1 MAELTTTQ
9 EKKHLHDVFCEDVMS
24 MPEGSKIKQC
34 QQCGACSGSCPTGYL
49 MDHGPR
55 EVIAAFRA
63 GMIDEILRGNTIWL
77 CTSCYYCTVR
87 CPAGIKITDLMYE
100 LKRLAIKYDLLP
112 PATKNPAM
120 TKYFIDSVQRN
131 GRNHEVE
138 LIGRFVAFKDP
149 MMAFKFA
156 ASGLKLFTAGRLPI
170 MPHRIKGR
178 DELAKLAA
186 FVEGEEV
193 ARP

>member
-9 EKKHLHDVFCEDVMS
+9 AKKHLHDVFTRDVMS
-24 MPEGSKIKQC
+24 MPEGSKIRQC

-63 GMIDEILRGNTIWL
+63 GMIDEILKGNTIWL

-120 TKYFIDSVQRN
+120 TRYFIDSVQRN

-138 LIGRFVAFKDP
+138 LIGRFVMLKDP
-149 MMAFKFA
+149 MMALKFA
-156 ASGLKLFTAGRLPI
+156 ASGLKLFTAGRLPLL
-170 MPHRIKGR
+170 PNRIKGR
-178 DELAKLAA
+178 DELAKLSE
-186 FVEGEEV
+186 FVESEEV
-193 ARP
+193 AVP

>member
-9 EKKHLHDVFCEDVMS
+9 AKKHLHDVFTQDVMS

-112 PATKNPAM
+112 PSTKNPAM

-138 LIGRFVAFKDP
+138 LIGRFVMFKDP

-156 ASGLKLFTAGRLPI
+156 TTGLKLFAAGRLPLF
-170 MPHRIKGR
+170 PNRIKGR
-178 DELAKLAA
+178 DELAKIAE
-186 FVEGEEV
+186 FVESEEV
-193 ARP
+193 AVP

>member
-9 EKKHLHDVFCEDVMS
+9 EKKHLHDVFCRDVMS

-34 QQCGACSGSCPTGYL
+34 QQCGACSGSCPTAYL

-63 GMIDEILRGNTIWL
+63 GMIDEILKGNTIWL
-77 CTSCYYCTVR
+77 CTSCYSCTVR

-112 PATKNPAM
+112 QGAKNAAM
-120 TKYFIDSVQRN
+120 TKYFMQSVEKH
-131 GRNHEVE
+131 GRNHELE
-138 LIGRFVAFKDP
+138 LMAKFMLTKDP
-149 MMAFKFA
+149 TLGPKFA
-156 ASGLKLFTAGRLPI
+156 LMGLKLFAAGR
-170 MPHRIKGR
+170 MP
-178 DELAKLAA
+178 LFAKDIQGAA
-186 FVEGEEV
+186 EIRKLTAYVDSKEV
-193 ARP
+193 AVP

>member
-1 MAELTTTQ
+1 MAELITTA
-9 EKKHLHDVFCEDVMS
+9 EKKHLHDVFTRDVMA
-24 MPEGSKIKQC
+24 MPEGAKIRQC
-34 QQCGACSGSCPTGYL
+34 QQCGACSGSCATGYL

-63 GMIDEILRGNTIWL
+63 GMIDEILKGNTIWL

-112 PATKNPAM
+112 AGNKNPAM
-120 TKYFIDSVQRN
+120 TKYFIDSVQKH

-138 LIGRFVAFKDP
+138 LIGKFTLLKNPGLAFS
-149 MMAFKFA
+149 FA
-156 ASGLKLFTAGRLPI
+156 GTGLKLFAAGRLPLFAKN
-170 MPHRIKGR
+170 IKGR
-178 DELAKLAA
+178 DELAKIAE
-186 FVEGEEV
+186 FVDSKEV
-193 ARP
+193 SVP

>member
-9 EKKHLHDVFCEDVMS
+9 EKKHLHDVFCRDVMS

-34 QQCGACSGSCPTGYL
+34 QQCGACSGSCPTAYL

-63 GMIDEILRGNTIWL
+63 GMIDEILKGNTIWL

-100 LKRLAIKYDLLP
+100 LKRMAIKYDLAP
-112 PATKNPAM
+112 RQSKNPAM
-120 TKYFIDSVQRN
+120 TKIFIDNVRKH
-131 GRNHEVE
+131 GRNHELE
-138 LIGRFVAFKDP
+138 LMAKYMLTKDWSMP
-149 MMAFKFA
+149 FKFWQL
-156 ASGLKLFTAGRLPI
+156 GLKLLVNGR
-170 MPHRIKGR
+170 MP
-178 DELAKLAA
+178 LAA
-186 FVEGEEV
+186 TNIRGSDEIRKISAYLEAEEEK
-193 ARP
+193 AQ

>member
-9 EKKHLHDVFCEDVMS
+9 EKKHLHDVFSRDVMS

-63 GMIDEILRGNTIWL
+63 GMIDEILKGNTIWM
-77 CTSCYYCTVR
+77 CTSCYSCTVR

-100 LKRLAIKYDLLP
+100 LKRLAIKYDLWP
-112 PATKNPAM
+112 RGTKNPAM
-120 TKYFIDSVQRN
+120 TKYFIDSVQKH

-138 LIGRFVAFKDP
+138 LIGKFVLLKDP
-149 MMAFKFA
+149 MLAFQFA
-156 ASGLKLFTAGRLPI
+156 GVGIKLFLAGR
-170 MPHRIKGR
+170 MPLFAKNIKGR
-178 DELAKLAA
+178 DEITRIAQ
-186 FVEGEEV
+186 FVDGKEV
-193 ARP
+193 AVP